1 MARFKFN
8 LDGVL
13 RQRKLVEE
21 ARQRAFAEVQRR
33 YAELEAELRAMDDAV
48 RLATED
54 LRKNHLIGSINV
66 EFLAAHRRFT
76 IGMHDKA
83 IRHAEKMAPVRA
95 ELDAARAALVEAAKQ
110 RKILEKL
117 RERKQAEWAAA
128 EARKDAAAMD
138 EIGQQIGTRLVRT
151 AVADADAAADAGTPA
166 GDGFLPASPARDEA
180 DTPPGTAFALDV
192 ASAPVADVEAEQ

>member
-21 ARQRAFAEVQRR
+21 AKQRAFAEVQRR

-48 RLATED
+48 RQATED
-54 LRKNHLIGSINV
+54 LRKNHLVGSIDV
-66 EFLAAHRRFT
+66 DFLAAHRRFT
-76 IGMHDKA
+76 IGMQDKA

-95 ELDAARAALVEAAKQ
+95 DLEAARAALVEAAKQ

-117 RERKQAEWAAA
+117 RERKQAEWATA

-138 EIGQQIGTRLVRT
+138 EIGQQIGTRLVRS
-151 AVADADAAADAGTPA
+151 AVADADIDTPCVHDADSDLSAVDDAHSIRGIAFAADAS
-166 GDGFLPASPARDEA
+166 LASE
-180 DTPPGTAFALDV
+180 
-192 ASAPVADVEAEQ
+192 ADVEAEQ